1 MMGRKCFDEK
11 RIILEDLNFQLEVKK
26 IKKVKNLWNEGTS
39 FKEIVKEVGRE
50 EDEVFLL
57 LLHLARKGRI
67 ENRVGYIWGMQR

>member
-1 MMGRKCFDEK
+1 MMGKKCFDEK
-11 RIILEDLNFQLEVKK
+11 RIILEDLNFQWEVKK
-26 IKKVKNLWNEGTS
+26 IKKVKKLWNDGTS

-67 ENRVGYIWGMQR
+67 ESRAGYIWGIHR